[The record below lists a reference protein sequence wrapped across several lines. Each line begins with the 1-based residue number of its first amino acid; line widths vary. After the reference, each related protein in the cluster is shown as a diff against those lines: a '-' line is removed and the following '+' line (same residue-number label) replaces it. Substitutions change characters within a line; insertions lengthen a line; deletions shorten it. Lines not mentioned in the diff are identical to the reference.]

1 MSLREDK
8 SYLKQ
13 GKWNKE
19 NPNIYIKV
27 FNIVH
32 VFIDTL
38 SWELLIWSRINEE
51 SNITSYI
58 MGMWPISLYPVTLN
72 YWTMRKVN
80 MTRMFW
86 Y

>member
-1 MSLREDK
+1 MSQLEDK

-13 GKWNKE
+13 GKRNKE

-27 FNIVH
+27 FYIVH

-51 SNITSYI
+51 
-58 MGMWPISLYPVTLN
+58 
-72 YWTMRKVN
+72 
-80 MTRMFW
+80 
-86 Y
+86 